1 MSAID
6 RIPLPL
12 TLALVGLYLLIL
24 IFTVIRIMLDTH
36 SSSKTLAYLLVVTVL
51 PFVGI
56 VLYFSVGMNLRKR
69 LPGDKIRQVYRQVT
83 EGFQTSVPDGSDEL
97 LERNKDLLRDY
108 SPLISFIS
116 QVGTEPLSAN
126 QFKLLVNGEAK
137 FPDVIEALAT
147 ATHHIHMEYYA
158 WENDI
163 RGNQVKDVLLEKAA
177 AGVKVRVMY
186 DAYASRKIR
195 KNIVREMKAGGIEV
209 YPVIKVKLLGF
220 ANRVNHRDHRKIIII
235 DGRVGYL
242 GGINMSDRYDNSI
255 DTGLY
260 WRDTHV
266 RITGPLVLNIQRH
279 FLINWNIFTP
289 VHLHVDRELFPA
301 PPPDGE
307 EEMKGLAQVMA
318 GGPVYRLSNIMFTY
332 AKLISLSKEKL
343 YITNP
348 YFIPSDTIV
357 DALKQA
363 ALSGVDV
370 RLLLPYKSDSALVGA
385 ASRFYFNELLET
397 GVRIFLYKKGFVHA
411 KTMVADG
418 KVSIVGSANMDIRSF
433 DLNFEIMPVIY
444 DRSFAGLLEAT
455 FMKDLE
461 EAVEVDPSDW
471 QKTPVYRQLNYAVA
485 RLISAFL

>member
-1 MSAID
+1 
-6 RIPLPL
+6 
-12 TLALVGLYLLIL
+12 
-24 IFTVIRIMLDTH
+24 
-36 SSSKTLAYLLVVTVL
+36 
-51 PFVGI
+51 
-56 VLYFSVGMNLRKR
+56 
-69 LPGDKIRQVYRQVT
+69 
-83 EGFQTSVPDGSDEL
+83 
-97 LERNKDLLRDY
+97 
-108 SPLISFIS
+108 
-116 QVGTEPLSAN
+116 
-126 QFKLLVNGEAK
+126 
-137 FPDVIEALAT
+137 
-147 ATHHIHMEYYA
+147 
-158 WENDI
+158 
-163 RGNQVKDVLLEKAA
+163 VK
-177 AGVKVRVMY
+177 
-186 DAYASRKIR
+186 
-195 KNIVREMKAGGIEV
+195 
-209 YPVIKVKLLGF
+209 
-220 ANRVNHRDHRKIIII
+220 
-235 DGRVGYL
+235 
-242 GGINMSDRYDNSI
+242 
-255 DTGLY
+255 
-260 WRDTHV
+260 
-266 RITGPLVLNIQRH
+266 ITGPLVLSIQRH

-289 VHLHVDRELFPA
+289 VHLHVDRELFPS
-301 PPPDGE
+301 PPPAGE

-332 AKLISLSKEKL
+332 AKLISFAKEKL

-444 DRSFAGLLEAT
+444 DKSFAGLLEAT
-455 FMKDLE
+455 FMKDLD

-471 QKTPVYRQLNYAVA
+471 RKTPVFRQLIYAVA